1 MRRILLAVVL
11 TCFLLIGT
19 VHAWN
24 GEGTV
29 IDLSS
34 LPENW
39 VFAGDYLAS
48 QSDRVMFSNQ
58 LGVTVKVLRNYML
71 STPQG
76 NLQINLV
83 VTETEEQAEE
93 VYHLFLQMHSPEQVA
108 LRGCRVM
115 EILTDHLPLVE
126 QARLT
131 LRFDSEIVPT
141 VDAAVLRDYLT
152 RYSWPVHE
160 LQTVVTQLQ
169 TEVEDYSIFL
179 VGESHG
185 MAINQELESA
195 LLEFF
200 VTEGGVQNYLLELS
214 PSVVGFLREYLET
227 GDEELLKFVFS
238 SVAGTY
244 FATEESYRHWR
255 GVYGLYQSLPEERQ
269 FSLLGVD
276 VEHNPLLALQ
286 YLQHLLDKVESNELS
301 GTRLGEIAR
310 VLRGERSIY
319 SDEMHAFLTGLLSE
333 LETEVVQIELGILV
347 EEFEL
352 VLSSL
357 LETASLPTPNG
368 SLLWNAARD
377 KAMYASFLKQADKDG
392 EAKYFGQW
400 GLNHVFQGEQMGVDW
415 FASFVD
421 TTETYEGA
429 IFSMVL
435 VYEDSHYLTSFTH
448 DALPFSSY
456 QTESNLVGQLAAGK
470 PLLVKLDGSGSPFDQ
485 EMLWKITG
493 FSPVSGM
500 TTDYYQYLLFI
511 PGAAPS
517 TPWEMPQN

>member
-19 VHAWN
+19 VHAWG

-29 IDLSS
+29 LDLSS

-48 QSDRVMFSNQ
+48 QSDLVMFSNQ
-58 LGVTVKVLRNYML
+58 LGVSVKVLRNYML

-93 VYHLFLQMHSPEQVA
+93 VYHLFLQVHSPEQVA
-108 LRGCRVM
+108 LKGCRVM
-115 EILTDHLPLVE
+115 EILTDHLLLVE
-126 QARLT
+126 QARST
-131 LRFDSEIVPT
+131 LRFNLEIVPT
-141 VDAAVLRDYLT
+141 VDAAVLREYLT
-152 RYSWPVHE
+152 GYSWPVHH
-160 LQTVVTQLQ
+160 LQTVTTQLR

-227 GDEELLKFVFS
+227 GDEDLLNFVFS

-255 GVYGLYQSLPEERQ
+255 GVYDLYQSLPEDKQ

-276 VEHNPLLALQ
+276 VEHNPLMALQ
-286 YLQHLLDKVESNELS
+286 YLQRLIDRVESNELS
-301 GTRLGEIAR
+301 ETRLGEIAR

-319 SDEMHAFLTGLLSE
+319 SDEMHAFLAGLLAELEMEVVRSE
-333 LETEVVQIELGILV
+333 LGSLV

-352 VLSSL
+352 VLSGL
-357 LETASLPTPNG
+357 LQTVSLPTPNG

-392 EAKYFGQW
+392 KAKYFGQW
-400 GLNHVFQGEQMGVDW
+400 GLNHVFQGEQMGIDW

-448 DALPFSSY
+448 DVLPFSSY

-470 PLLVKLDGSGSPFDQ
+470 PLLMKLNGSESPFGQ
-485 EMLWKITG
+485 EMLWKIKG
-493 FSPVSGM
+493 FSPVSGV
-500 TTDYYQYLLFI
+500 TTDYYQYLLFM
-511 PGAAPS
+511 PGATPS
-517 TPWEMPQN
+517 TPWEMP